1 METSDNVG
9 SLYCLYKMK
18 GVITGMK
25 AFLKQWTD
33 KGHLCTLLILGSIIF
48 LSATGCQPNNETG
61 SMAIQ
66 PAVMTDSEK
75 ELLYRAGAERHFIFD
90 IDLLE
95 TDAEQA
101 TISVDYY
108 ENGRF
113 VRHEASGTG
122 YQLEGLEKRRL
133 SLIQMKSPGTQN
145 EIWHLGFGGSRSS
158 ANVTMPEDIIGW
170 TWGHH
175 EGVSAIDL
183 EEEIVLAV
191 LAGNR
196 SGQVSSTH
204 IIFDGESTNVK
215 ALEEYDAAYVLKLH
229 FH

>member
-1 METSDNVG
+1 
-9 SLYCLYKMK
+9 MK
-18 GVITGMK
+18 S
-25 AFLKQWTD
+25 FLKQWTD
-33 KGHLCTLLILGSIIF
+33 KKYLCTLLILGSIIF
-48 LSATGCQPNNETG
+48 LSATGCQPSNEIG
-61 SMAIQ
+61 SMAVQ
-66 PAVMTDSEK
+66 PAVIADAEK
-75 ELLYRAGAERHFIFD
+75 ELLYRAGAERYFIFD

-95 TDAEQA
+95 IGAEKA
-101 TISVDYY
+101 NLSVDYY

-113 VRHEASGTG
+113 VRHETSGTG
-122 YQLEGLEKRRL
+122 YNLEELEQERL

-158 ANVTMPEDIIGW
+158 ANVTMPEDITGW

-204 IIFDGESTNVK
+204 IIFDGESTNMK
-215 ALEEYDAAYVLKLH
+215 ALEEYDAAYVLKLQ